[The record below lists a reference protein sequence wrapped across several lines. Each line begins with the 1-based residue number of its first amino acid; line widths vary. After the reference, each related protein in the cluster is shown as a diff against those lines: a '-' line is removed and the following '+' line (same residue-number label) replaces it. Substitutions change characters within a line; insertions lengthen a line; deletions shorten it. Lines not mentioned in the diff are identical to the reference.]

1 MKLKDLRNI
10 LVIMLLLIALPMSIA
25 VVDEDDNGN
34 GENGVDDEN
43 DNGDDNGNGENE
55 ENGDENGNGDTADNG
70 NGENGDDVND
80 EDENSDGENG
90 DEKGDDNGNGETVS
104 EDRETSSFKTNHG
117 AYVRLLQL
125 ERSIHRNILFGNALL
140 ERVDVQDEDA
150 LEKLEEILEA
160 LDNLKNEVSEYEL
173 KGQEED
179 VRKFVE
185 FRHDASNLTK
195 QFRDTIRTFVQE
207 SEQNALRAQINRE
220 IRETGELN
228 RYNNAIN
235 ARARQHNEEV
245 VANTAKEIGMN
256 AQEIIER
263 FRNEELDH
271 REIKTEM
278 LNLAKQ
284 ARAQGDKDFVTE
296 LREAAL
302 REKIRARNEV
312 ATIRDEI
319 KDEHTERV
327 QNRIQEVREN
337 LGEEIAQ
344 RVNARINPG
353 NGRNN
358 ANANG
363 RI

>member
-25 VVDEDDNGN
+25 VVDENDDGDI
-34 GENGVDDEN
+34 VADEE
-43 DNGDDNGNGENE
+43 DENGDDNGNGDTGDDENE
-55 ENGDENGNGDTADNG
+55 ENGDENGNGDT
-70 NGENGDDVND
+70 GDD
-80 EDENSDGENG
+80 ENEENG
-90 DEKGDDNGNGETVS
+90 DENGNGETVS
-104 EDRETSSFKTNHG
+104 DDRETSSFKTNHG
-117 AYVRLLQL
+117 SYVRLLQL

-140 ERVDVQDEDA
+140 ERVNIQDGPA
-150 LEKLEEILEA
+150 LEKLKEIIEA
-160 LDNLKNEVSEYEL
+160 LENLKTEVSVYGL

-185 FRHDASNLTK
+185 LKHDAINLTK

-245 VANTAKEIGMN
+245 VVTTAEEIGMS

-284 ARAQGDKDFVTE
+284 ARAQGDKDFVAE

-312 ATIRDEI
+312 ATLRDEL
-319 KDEHTERV
+319 KDEHMDRIK
-327 QNRIQEVREN
+327 NRIEEVREN
-337 LGEEIAQ
+337 LGDEIAQ
-344 RVNARINPG
+344 RVNARLNPG

-358 ANANG
+358 GNANG
-363 RI
+363 IN